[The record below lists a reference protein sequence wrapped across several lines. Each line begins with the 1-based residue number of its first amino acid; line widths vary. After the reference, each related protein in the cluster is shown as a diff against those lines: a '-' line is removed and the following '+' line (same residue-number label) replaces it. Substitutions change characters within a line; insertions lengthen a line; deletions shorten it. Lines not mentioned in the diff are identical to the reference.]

1 MRSAWTD
8 LPDNVTAA
16 IAERVGEPFDVTPA
30 SNGDHADIAATV
42 TGPTAKVFVK
52 AASADLCVRSL
63 RYELAAT
70 MAIDRYPPAVLWH
83 FETDDWLVVATEHLA
98 GPHPDLSPASP
109 DLDLLATTLKEL
121 QNTRAPNGTWYDPA
135 GRLGFA
141 HPLMAGEGLVHSDL
155 NPTNLIL
162 TSSGLR
168 IVDWAFATKAAPWV
182 ELALLIQWLIG
193 CGHTP
198 GQAERWMAQL
208 PAWAAT
214 DRDAVDDFAIRNAAK
229 WAGKAEKS
237 TQGWVHDLA
246 TWTSEWAAYRRSR
259 TGARSTASQQPGP
272 AADACTLGLK
282 GTSSR

>member
-8 LPDNVTAA
+8 LPDNVIAA
-16 IAERVGEPFDVTPA
+16 IAERVGEPLEVTPA

-42 TGPTAKVFVK
+42 TGPTAKVFIK
-52 AASADLCVRSL
+52 AATADLRVRSL
-63 RYELAAT
+63 RYELAAST
-70 MAIDRYPPAVLWH
+70 AIDRYPPAVLWH
-83 FETDDWLVVATEHLA
+83 FESDDWLVVATEHLA

-109 DLDLLATTLKEL
+109 DLDLLAATLEEL

-141 HPLMAGEGLVHSDL
+141 DPRMAGEGLVHSDL
-155 NPTNLIL
+155 NPTNLIV
-162 TSSGLR
+162 TGSGLR

-193 CGHTP
+193 CGHTA
-198 GQAERWMAQL
+198 GQAERWVAQF

-214 DRDAVDDFAIRNAAK
+214 DRDVVDDFAIRNAAK

-237 TQGWVHDLA
+237 TQVWVNNLA

-259 TGARSTASQQPGP
+259 TPARSTAAQRPVP
-272 AADACTLGLK
+272 AQTH
-282 GTSSR
+282 TPRP